1 MNFITQSNL
10 QEDNKLTPFG
20 TTALFGHSVS
30 AQVTLRLSLIYM
42 GVWTLGVMLM
52 TLNPTLAL
60 AIVLPGGGFAAST
73 YPLIGMAGTGI
84 LFGAALF
91 LWFATGNVLGP
102 FIVWIAAFLIS
113 LGARNADITTSSIF
127 MIFAIGP
134 AAVAGLWG
142 FKTSVWRRR
151 KTVLGKLNAELSTSQ
166 TSIKISDIT
175 PSDEPCEL
183 TDRQLAQMRFFLD
196 RALQPVTEFEGFEHL
211 DDFQTAAVRYQI
223 NFISYALSMAQYS
236 CLPALGAYLTQAQVN
251 LKAKQEQPKVW
262 RYWAKESAWGNLE
275 LNRDPVAKDNIMY
288 SGFVGAQM
296 MMALKAA
303 PYRPPEGP
311 EGFMGK
317 LGGADG
323 DFAFSYTQ
331 EQLIKRLAE
340 QYETAKF
347 GLLPCEP
354 NWIYPL
360 CNFITAAAIRSYD
373 TEHNTH
379 YWDGIKDKFRAMT
392 DQEFLG
398 IDGHFVPFRSAYTG
412 MAAPQ
417 VGGLVMQ
424 TFPCFF
430 LNALYPD
437 MARRQWW
444 LMRKGLEER
453 DLRGACWPIDV
464 GNYNYSRAAAY
475 GASALAAAEMG
486 DTLLKDELLA
496 LMDADC
502 APVFDNGRY
511 YYSKASI
518 WANANVFMAGLT
530 SKGSFQRLM
539 NSQSQKSGPY
549 IDKADPNEIMFS
561 LAYQEGNALFFK
573 AHPQMECEYVAIKIA
588 GLRPSAAYQLI
599 HQGGKIA
606 VRSNH
611 SGEADINLAL
621 RAPAQF
627 ELLPQP

>member
-1 MNFITQSNL
+1 
-10 QEDNKLTPFG
+10 
-20 TTALFGHSVS
+20 
-30 AQVTLRLSLIYM
+30 
-42 GVWTLGVMLM
+42 
-52 TLNPTLAL
+52 
-60 AIVLPGGGFAAST
+60 
-73 YPLIGMAGTGI
+73 
-84 LFGAALF
+84 
-91 LWFATGNVLGP
+91 
-102 FIVWIAAFLIS
+102 
-113 LGARNADITTSSIF
+113 
-127 MIFAIGP
+127 
-134 AAVAGLWG
+134 
-142 FKTSVWRRR
+142 
-151 KTVLGKLNAELSTSQ
+151 
-166 TSIKISDIT
+166 
-175 PSDEPCEL
+175 
-183 TDRQLAQMRFFLD
+183 
-196 RALQPVTEFEGFEHL
+196 
-211 DDFQTAAVRYQI
+211 
-223 NFISYALSMAQYS
+223 
-236 CLPALGAYLTQAQVN
+236 
-251 LKAKQEQPKVW
+251 
-262 RYWAKESAWGNLE
+262 
-275 LNRDPVAKDNIMY
+275 
-288 SGFVGAQM
+288 
-296 MMALKAA
+296 
-303 PYRPPEGP
+303 
-311 EGFMGK
+311 
-317 LGGADG
+317 
-323 DFAFSYTQ
+323 
-331 EQLIKRLAE
+331 
-340 QYETAKF
+340 
-347 GLLPCEP
+347 LPCEP

-379 YWDGIKDKFRAMT
+379 YWDSIKDKFRAMT

-444 LMRKGLEER
+444 LMRKGLEGR

-627 ELLPQP
+627 QLLPQP